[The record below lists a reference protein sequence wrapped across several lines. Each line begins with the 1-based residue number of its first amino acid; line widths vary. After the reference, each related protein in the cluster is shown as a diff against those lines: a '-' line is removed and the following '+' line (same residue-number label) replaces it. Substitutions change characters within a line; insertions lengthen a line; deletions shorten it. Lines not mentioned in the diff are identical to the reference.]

1 MARTKTPRTLFP
13 PAEATA
19 EAPTSPGEEPFPS
32 PIGELDDLVD
42 QKHDNLTEE
51 ERQLNAIE
59 AQRSEIFGTVESKLK
74 VALSDACAHLK
85 LLNKLG
91 INGVLARKDFA
102 EYRKVL
108 FIGKAFGEAEEVSA
122 ATAPKVKS
130 PKAPKA
136 PRAPQEPSQ
145 KPSLTTTEAI
155 LEALSDGSQ
164 MDILSITAKVAY
176 LTGGQATRSPVG
188 QGLFRLKRRGKIV
201 SLERGMYSI
210 A

>member
-32 PIGELDDLVD
+32 PIGELDDLVA
-42 QKHDNLTEE
+42 QEHDTLTEE

-74 VALSDACAHLK
+74 VALADACAHLK

-91 INGVLARKDFA
+91 IHGVLARKDFA

-108 FIGKAFGEAEEVSA
+108 FLGKAFGEAEEVSA
-122 ATAPKVKS
+122 ATPRVKA

-136 PRAPQEPSQ
+136 PREKS
-145 KPSLTTTEAI
+145 SLTTIDAI
-155 LEALSDGSQ
+155 LEALSDNSQ
-164 MDILSITAKVAY
+164 MDISSITAKVAA
-176 LTGGQATRSPVG
+176 LKGHVSSASVG
-188 QGLFRLKRRGKIV
+188 QGLVRLKKEGKIV
-201 SLERGMYSI
+201 SQKRGLYCK
-210 A
+210 AWAVAG

>member
-1 MARTKTPRTLFP
+1 MARTKPAKSLFP
-13 PAEATA
+13 PTEATA

-32 PIGELDDLVD
+32 PIGELEDLVD

-74 VALSDACAHLK
+74 VALADACAHLK

-91 INGVLARKDFA
+91 IHGVLARKDFA

-108 FIGKAFGEAEEVSA
+108 FLGKAFGEAEEVSA
-122 ATAPKVKS
+122 ATAPKAKE

-136 PRAPQEPSQ
+136 PREKS
-145 KPSLTTTEAI
+145 SLTTIDAI
-155 LEALSDGSQ
+155 LEALSDNSQ
-164 MDILSITAKVAY
+164 MDIPSITAKVAA
-176 LTGGQATRSPVG
+176 LKGQVSSASVG
-188 QGLFRLKRRGKIV
+188 QGLVRLKKEGKIV
-201 SLERGMYSI
+201 SQKRGMYCK
-210 A
+210 AWAVAG